1 MTASPHTPR
10 PQPSRRTF
18 LRHTGAAVL
27 TLPLA
32 GSGRLLGQTARAPA
46 NSRLGIG
53 LIGTGRQAFHANLL
67 PFLASPDT
75 QVVAVCDVDAWRLG
89 KTRRKVED
97 YYATTASSGGYR
109 GCFTTGDFREVLA
122 RPDVDAVMISTPDH
136 WHAYMAVA
144 AAQAGKDVALEK
156 PLTLAVREGRAI
168 SDAVKRHGRIF
179 RTDTEVR
186 FANEFRLAC
195 EVVRNG
201 RIGRLQRVQAGVP
214 NEQPALPPTP
224 QEPIPP
230 GLDYGLWQGPAP
242 ARPYA
247 ATRVHPV
254 ENLNGRPGWMQIQDY
269 SLGMVLNWGTH
280 LLDIVQW
287 ANDTE
292 RTGPVEVSGH
302 GTFPTGMLYDVLQD
316 FEVRYRYA
324 NGVELHYH
332 MAGRPYVRFEG
343 TDGWVEAEWWKGV
356 QASRDEI
363 LKTKPGPDEIQL
375 PLINEKVDFI
385 QALKTRR
392 ETLIPA
398 EVGHRTASLCQL
410 GWIAIRLGTRLHWDP
425 AAERF
430 TNSDEANA
438 LLARPE
444 RAPWTLASLETA

>member
-1 MTASPHTPR
+1 
-10 PQPSRRTF
+10 
-18 LRHTGAAVL
+18 
-27 TLPLA
+27 LPLVN
-32 GSGRLLGQTARAPA
+32 SGRLFGQTDRAPA

-75 QVVAVCDVDAWRLG
+75 QVVAVCDVDAWRLE
-89 KTRRKVED
+89 KTRQKVED
-97 YYATTASSGGYR
+97 YYGTLAPAGGYR
-109 GCFTTGDFREVLA
+109 GCFATGDFREVLA

-144 AAQAGKDVALEK
+144 AAQAGKDLALEK
-156 PLTLAVREGRAI
+156 PITLAVREGRAI

-201 RIGRLQRVQAGVP
+201 RLGKLRRIEAGVP
-214 NEQPALPPTP
+214 KEQPALPPAAEQP
-224 QEPIPP
+224 VPP
-230 GLDYGLWQGPAP
+230 GLDYALWQGPAP

-247 ATRVHPV
+247 EARVHPGQ
-254 ENLNGRPGWMQIQDY
+254 NLNGRPGWMQIQDY

-292 RTGPVEVSGH
+292 RTGPVEVSGR
-302 GTFPTGMLYDVLQD
+302 GTAPAGMLYDVLQD
-316 FEVRYRYA
+316 FDVQYRYA
-324 NGVELHYH
+324 NGVELRYH

-363 LKTKPGPDEIQL
+363 LKAKPGPGEIQL
-375 PLINEKVDFI
+375 PLLNEKVDFI

-410 GWIAIRLGTRLHWDP
+410 GWIAIRLGGRLRWDP

-438 LLARPE
+438 LLGRPE
-444 RAPWTLASLETA
+444 RAPWTLASLAAA